1 MMPLL
6 DAAAAAPA
14 VAEAMS
20 TSAMLA
26 WAVVLMLLAAG
37 LAVVEFMIV
46 SWGMLLVG
54 AVISAIAGIALA
66 FQASPFAGWLFV
78 AATPAL
84 IFIVLRTGFAMMR
97 RNKATIMSTEI
108 SADAGYHHTAEAA
121 GIAIGAVGELVT
133 AAYPTG
139 RARFAGRNGPIELD
153 VQVQGAVLPRGE
165 RVVILAMNGPAIS
178 VGAAPDNVS
187 SLMNQQNPQG

>member
-1 MMPLL
+1 MMPLA
-6 DAAAAAPA
+6 DVAAPA

-20 TSAMLA
+20 TGSAIA

-46 SWGMLLVG
+46 SWGMLLVA

-66 FQASPFAGWLFV
+66 FHASPLAGWLFV

-84 IFIVLRTGFAMMR
+84 IFLVLRTGFAVMR
-97 RNKATIMSTEI
+97 RNKAAVLSTEVTE
-108 SADAGYHHTAEAA
+108 DAGYRHAAEAA
-121 GIAIGAVGELVT
+121 GITVGAVGELVT

-139 RARFAGRNGPIELD
+139 RARFAGRGGPVDLD
-153 VQVQGAVLPRGE
+153 VQVQGAVLPKGA
-165 RVVILAMNGPAIS
+165 RVAILAIDGPVITVGPAP
-178 VGAAPDNVS
+178 ANVS
-187 SLMNQQNPQG
+187 ELMNQPKPQG